1 MRTELSLKHINRTE
15 SLAQDILSDAEK
27 VAGRLRH
34 LKEES
39 SHLSVHIEKNPH
51 KDQYY
56 CWLNLYLPS
65 KVIHVRETMSTLS
78 KATTKAFHSMLI
90 QVDKYKCKIERHLQK
105 SSRKKRLPEE
115 DDLTEE

>member
-1 MRTELSLKHINRTE
+1 MRTEISLKNINRTE
-15 SLAQDILSDAEK
+15 SLVQAIEDDADK
-27 VAGRLRH
+27 VAGRLRR

-39 SHLSVHIEKNPH
+39 SHLSVHVEKNPH
-51 KDQYY
+51 KEQYY

-78 KATTKAFHSMLI
+78 KATTKAFHALLI
-90 QVDKYKCKIERHLQK
+90 QVDKYKYKVERHLQK
-105 SSRKKRLPEE
+105 RSKKVRFPVA